1 MSERPVLLTSVTHML
16 MAIGSQQPD
25 IRLIMNGRFAMP
37 PCNWSG
43 SCEITLFV
51 KIAHFWGIPTNE
63 EKIFYK

>member
-1 MSERPVLLTSVTHML
+1 ML

-51 KIAHFWGIPTNE
+51 KIAHFWGIPISE